1 MASFFYCVPLRHVV
15 AGVYHPNKDFFFSS
29 AGFNIGYSSPLRAS
43 STFLAASPALKPPL
57 EMHIRC
63 PSASSNLSSCD
74 GHAQGQWCG
83 KETHA
88 VGRSVSVV
96 HSSGSLVWNLD
107 EGKDA
112 THLECLDRGN
122 CRSGSAHTVRGRL
135 MSRLAHSALAGGV
148 AAVPHQR
155 TSGRRSHQTAPRQ
168 RSSAREEAGQ
178 RGASCRE
185 SGNCIVKRCRI
196 IRFTGLLG
204 SELQE
209 KCRGL
214 LAC

>member
-1 MASFFYCVPLRHVV
+1 M
-15 AGVYHPNKDFFFSS
+15 
-29 AGFNIGYSSPLRAS
+29 RAS

-83 KETHA
+83 TATHA
-88 VGRSVSVV
+88 VD
-96 HSSGSLVWNLD
+96 GSASAVATPLACLGKRN
-107 EGKDA
+107 EGKG

-135 MSRLAHSALAGGV
+135 TSRSAHSALAGGV
-148 AAVPHQR
+148 AGVPRQR
-155 TSGRRSHQTAPRQ
+155 TSGRRSHHQTAPRQ
-168 RSSAREEAGQ
+168 RSSGRAGAGQ

-185 SGNCIVKRCRI
+185 FVNVSFRNSGYWPAGSLGVGGAKDIPS
-196 IRFTGLLG
+196 G
-204 SELQE
+204 SELLNQG
-209 KCRGL
+209 CCSSRCIAGQIHSMLGWASPGL
-214 LAC
+214 RLQMN